1 MTAIERQLL
10 RPAIAAVLV
19 LVATPNI
26 AQASPATAPVRDPTQ
41 TSYVV
46 MGANGMAT
54 ARVITEASS
63 CPALLVDGVAMAMTI
78 RSAPGTAALRPT
90 LSTAEN
96 SKASV
101 FNVLTCESGI
111 AKGARRI
118 SVSGHRLPTPR
129 KLVRR
134 IVVIGDTGCRMKAS
148 DNAFQA
154 CNDTDAFPFARIAQR
169 AAAARPDLI
178 LHVGDYHYRENP
190 CPAGNVGCAGSPWGY
205 GWDAWQADFFEPA
218 RPLLAAA
225 PLIAVRGN
233 HENCARAG
241 QGWWRF
247 LDPSPLQ
254 PRRDCNDPVN
264 DPVGDDTPP
273 YAVLLGHDAQVIVL
287 DLANAG
293 SKPLATDD
301 PLVPVYQDSYR
312 QMAALAKG
320 AAHSFLANHKPILGV
335 GVAGKARTLSAGNA
349 AIQSAFASLNP
360 LLFPDGIDVL
370 LAGHLHLWE
379 QLSFAS
385 DHPSQFVA
393 GFSGTEEDK
402 MPLPSRL
409 PERYSPA
416 PGAVIGAFSSWVD
429 GFGYMTMDRLG
440 SGRWK
445 VRVWNLTG
453 TVVNTCMLNG
463 RKSHCRHDQV
473 PAAAAH

>member
-1 MTAIERQLL
+1 MAIERRLL
-10 RPAIAAVLV
+10 RSAIALALA
-19 LVATPNI
+19 LGTTPSI
-26 AQASPATAPVRDPTQ
+26 GQASPSAAPVRDPIQ
-41 TSYVV
+41 ASYVV
-46 MGANGMAT
+46 MGADNMAT

-63 CPALLVDGVAMAMTI
+63 CPALLIDGVAMAMSI
-78 RSAPGTAALRPT
+78 RSAPGTVALRPT

-96 SKASV
+96 SKGSV
-101 FNVLTCESGI
+101 FNVLTCEAVI
-111 AKGARRI
+111 ARGARRI
-118 SVSGHRLPTPR
+118 SVAGHRLPAPPR
-129 KLVRR
+129 LVRR

-154 CNDTDAFPFARIAQR
+154 CNDAQAFPFARIAQR
-169 AAAARPDLI
+169 AAAAKPDLI

-190 CPAGNVGCAGSPWGY
+190 CPAGNTGCAGSPWGY
-205 GWDAWQADFFEPA
+205 GWDAWQADFFAPA

-254 PRRDCNDPVN
+254 PRRDCNDPAN
-264 DPVGDDTPP
+264 DHFGDDTPP
-273 YAVLLGHDAQVIVL
+273 YAVALGNDTQVIVL

-293 SKPLATDD
+293 SKPLAADD
-301 PLVPVYQDSYR
+301 ALVPVYQDSYR
-312 QMAALAKG
+312 RMAALAKG
-320 AAHSFLANHKPILGV
+320 AAHNFVANHKPILGV
-335 GVAGKARTLSAGNA
+335 GVAGKSGTLAGGNA

-360 LLFPDGIDVL
+360 RLFPDGVDVL
-370 LAGHLHLWE
+370 LSGHIHLWE

-402 MPLPSRL
+402 VPLPSRL
-409 PERYSPA
+409 PVRFSPA
-416 PGAVIGAFSSWVD
+416 PGTVVGPFSSWVD

-445 VRVWNLTG
+445 VRVWNLAG
-453 TVVNTCMLNG
+453 KVVNTCMLTG
-463 RKSHCRHDQV
+463 RKSHCRYDQV
-473 PAAAAH
+473 PAATP